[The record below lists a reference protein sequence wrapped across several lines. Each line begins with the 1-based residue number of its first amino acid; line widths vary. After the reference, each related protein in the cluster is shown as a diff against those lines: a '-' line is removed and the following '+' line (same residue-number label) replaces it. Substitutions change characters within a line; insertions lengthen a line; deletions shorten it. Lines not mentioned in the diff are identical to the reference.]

1 MTNVLLPKER
11 PRVPTADGPCFYLS
25 PLVSS
30 AAVMEEFAWSHT
42 AKMSLRI
49 DRQGIGSGL
58 YFRRNGAFG
67 RFVRIW

>member
-11 PRVPTADGPCFYLS
+11 PRVPNGGRALLLFI

-42 AKMSLRI
+42 AKMSLSI
-49 DRQGIGSGL
+49 DRQGVGSGL
-58 YFRRNGAFG
+58 CFRRNGAFG